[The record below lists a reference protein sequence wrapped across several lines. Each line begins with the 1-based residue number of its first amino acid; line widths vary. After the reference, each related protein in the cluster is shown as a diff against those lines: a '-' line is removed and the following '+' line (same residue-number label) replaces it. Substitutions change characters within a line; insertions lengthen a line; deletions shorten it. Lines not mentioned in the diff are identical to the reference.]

1 MIYVILALNLLC
13 LYWLRFLLISI
24 RFLVS
29 VRYLIFTIGIPQN
42 RGMPACLCSY
52 DYKHQSSFFSGTV
65 RKYCSGINLEEIL
78 GFSDFQVSMRA
89 WSACGF
95 YTKTILYQPQATEV
109 CVGLRKGLIFCLLEV
124 TRAVGQ
130 WQRGHVALAKYTSL
144 TVG

>member
-1 MIYVILALNLLC
+1 MAFPRIE
-13 LYWLRFLLISI
+13 
-24 RFLVS
+24 
-29 VRYLIFTIGIPQN
+29 
-42 RGMPACLCSY
+42 ACLHVCALMIISTRVL
-52 DYKHQSSFFSGTV
+52 FFSGTV